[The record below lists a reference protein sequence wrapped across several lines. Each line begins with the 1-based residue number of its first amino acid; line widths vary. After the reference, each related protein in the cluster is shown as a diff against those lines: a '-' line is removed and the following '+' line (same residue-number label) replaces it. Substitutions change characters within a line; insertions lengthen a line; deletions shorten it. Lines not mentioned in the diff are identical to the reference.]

1 LYDTRHWDEITAVCL
16 WVFEFPETKPIRGPT
31 FLPAGP
37 VLAIAHQGR
46 AVAAAEDDPAAFKNI
61 RTAIRAVK
69 R

>member
-1 LYDTRHWDEITAVCL
+1 L

-31 FLPAGP
+31 FLPPGP
-37 VLAIAHQGR
+37 VLAIARQGR